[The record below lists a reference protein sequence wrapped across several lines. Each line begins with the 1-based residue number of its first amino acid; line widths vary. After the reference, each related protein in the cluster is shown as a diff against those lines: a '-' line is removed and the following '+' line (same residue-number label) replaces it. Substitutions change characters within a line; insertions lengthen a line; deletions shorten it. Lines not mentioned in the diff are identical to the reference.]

1 MKSVFLWS
9 EDEAR
14 QHRKQQPEP
23 RGLYLTLKQG
33 AILTRPIQSALFGFV
48 GEGSGP
54 R

>member
-14 QHRKQQPEP
+14 QHRKRHPYP
-23 RGLYLTLKQG
+23 RGLYLTLEQA
-33 AILTRPIQSALFGFV
+33 AILTRPIQSVLFGF
-48 GEGSGP
+48 GE